1 MLGIFFLLRVLTFCT
16 EAKEIV
22 QINNFAVQIFAF
34 CRKDSHWA
42 KFGFNPSLI
51 DGILNVL
58 PYELASYM
66 GYEKPKKWQLE
77 HADWKIFCDLD
88 MSIP

>member
-1 MLGIFFLLRVLTFCT
+1 MLEPGGRAWHPPLF
-16 EAKEIV
+16 
-22 QINNFAVQIFAF
+22 
-34 CRKDSHWA
+34 

-66 GYEKPKKWQLE
+66 GYKKPKKWQLE
-77 HADWKIFCDLD
+77 HAD
-88 MSIP
+88 